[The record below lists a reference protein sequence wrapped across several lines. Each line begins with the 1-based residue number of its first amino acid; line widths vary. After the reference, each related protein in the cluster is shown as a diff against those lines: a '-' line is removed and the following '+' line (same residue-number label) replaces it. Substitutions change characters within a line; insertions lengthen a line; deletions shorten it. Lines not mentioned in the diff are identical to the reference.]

1 MNGIMLA
8 ASHAQA
14 ASGGGGGGLIGPALI
29 LLLGVILG
37 RWWGRRAGL
46 RHLGEAE
53 FRNRWANVKQIR
65 RF

>member
-1 MNGIMLA
+1 MGAFLA
-8 ASHAQA
+8 VSVQTQASSA
-14 ASGGGGGGLIGPALI
+14 AGGFDWSFVIVFLV
-29 LLLGVILG
+29 GVVAG

-53 FRNRWANVKQIR
+53 FRTRWANVRRIR